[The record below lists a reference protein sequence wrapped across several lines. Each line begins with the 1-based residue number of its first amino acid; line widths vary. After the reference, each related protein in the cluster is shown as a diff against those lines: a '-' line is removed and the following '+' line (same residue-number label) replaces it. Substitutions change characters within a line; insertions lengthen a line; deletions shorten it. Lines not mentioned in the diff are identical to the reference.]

1 MNKWTARLIKR
12 MFDVVLSVLLLT
24 LLAPVMLLI
33 FLIIRMEGGPA
44 IFPQQR
50 VGQGGKLFP
59 CYKFRT
65 MIPDAEE
72 HLKTL
77 LETFPA
83 LREQWNRDR
92 KLKHDPRVTRLGAF
106 LRRTSLDE
114 LPQLFNVLRGEMSLV
129 GPRPVVPE
137 ELQRYGRRKSY
148 YLTAKPGITGLW
160 QVSGRSNIK
169 YSRRVG
175 MDLLYVRHWSFG
187 FDCSI
192 LYRTAGVVLARQGA
206 Y

>member
-1 MNKWTARLIKR
+1 MNRWSSRLIKR
-12 MFDVVLSVLLLT
+12 AFDVAFSILFLILLS
-24 LLAPVMLLI
+24 PVMLLI
-33 FLIIRMEGGPA
+33 AVAIRWEGGPVV
-44 IFPQQR
+44 FSQQR
-50 VGQGGKLFP
+50 VGQGGKMFP
-59 CYKFRT
+59 CFKFRT

-72 HLKTL
+72 HLKKL
-77 LETFPA
+77 LATFPA
-83 LREQWNRDR
+83 LREQWEQDR
-92 KLKHDPRVTRLGAF
+92 KLKHDPRITRLGSF

-148 YLTAKPGITGLW
+148 YLMAKPGITGLW
-160 QVSGRSNIK
+160 QVSGRSNLN
-169 YSRRVG
+169 YTRRVVL
-175 MDLLYVRHWSFG
+175 DSWYVRHWSFV